1 MNHFTAAKRLSC
13 SCLSLF
19 EVTYKN
25 SLYDV
30 IKILKTSKIKNMIRA
45 KLLIQRNE
53 KTSIVMAFQIG
64 KKTFK

>member
-1 MNHFTAAKRLSC
+1 MQLLK
-13 SCLSLF
+13 LSLL

-30 IKILKTSKIKNMIRA
+30 IKILKTRSKIKNMIRA

-53 KTSIVMAFQIG
+53 KTSIVVAFQTG